1 MKADRSNRWVTVLL
15 TLALAGATGWAWTE
29 RKQRAAAQEAA
40 ALERRQRALAES
52 DAERMRTVLNH
63 SQKERR
69 EAAEKPLRAEV
80 ERDTARLRNLPFR
93 KPVEYKTLRRADV
106 RDVLRLKLEEH
117 YSDADFAN
125 LEVGYAAMG
134 LLPEGF
140 RLKEGYINLLGEQV
154 AAFYDQHAHRLYL
167 FDHTTMD
174 SAQNRMILAHELTH
188 ALQDQHFTLKSLL
201 LDAKDNDDRALA
213 ASALVEG
220 DATLLMYAYLA
231 ENLTPGALRDTVVGS
246 LLQNVEQLHNAPR
259 ILRESLLFPY
269 MEGAKFCT
277 ALQGAGGFDD
287 ISAAFARPPSST
299 TEIFHPHKYFA
310 KWQPLRI
317 QWADTAIEGQR
328 PMADNVLGEL
338 GLRAL
343 FADWV
348 DEATAPT
355 LAAGWKGDRYLV
367 FPVEGAKPA
376 LVWRVAWER
385 PELAAAF
392 VGNIRQMWEKRY
404 EAKLAATS
412 AEGRVEMTGAGRTLR
427 ALVIS
432 PTERLII
439 DAPDAETANKL
450 ERFRAL

>member
-1 MKADRSNRWVTVLL
+1 MKPDSSNRWLTLLL

-29 RKQRAAAQEAA
+29 RKQRAAAEEAA
-40 ALERRQRALAES
+40 ALERRQRDLIEQ
-52 DAERMRTVLNH
+52 DAERMRSILVRTERER
-63 SQKERR
+63 KE
-69 EAAEKPLRAEV
+69 ASEKPRRTEV

-93 KPVEYKTLRRADV
+93 KPVAYKTLRRADV
-106 RDVLRLKLEEH
+106 RDVLRMKLEEH

-125 LEVGYAAMG
+125 LETGYVAMG

-140 RLKEGYINLLGEQV
+140 RLKEEYINLLGEQV

-167 FDHTTMD
+167 FEHTTMD

-188 ALQDQHFTLKSLL
+188 ALQDQHFTLKSLP

-231 ENLTPGALRDTVVGS
+231 ENITAGALRDTVLGS

-277 ALQGAGGFDD
+277 YIQGSGGFDD
-287 ISAAFARPPSST
+287 ISAAYARPPGST
-299 TEIFHPHKYFA
+299 SEVFHPHKYLA
-310 KWQPLRI
+310 KWQPSRI
-317 QWADTAIEGQR
+317 QWADTTFEGK
-328 PMADNVLGEL
+328 PPLADNVLGEL

-343 FADWV
+343 LADWV
-348 DEATAPT
+348 DETTAPE

-376 LVWRVAWER
+376 LVWRIAWEQPAR
-385 PELAAAF
+385 ATAF
-392 VGNIRQMWEKRY
+392 TETTRRMWAKRY
-404 EAKLAATS
+404 KAEATS
-412 AEGRVEMTGAGRTLR
+412 ASTPEQLEMAGADRTLR
-427 ALVIS
+427 LLPLS
-432 PTERLII
+432 PIEQLLI
-439 DAPDAETANKL
+439 DAPDAATAQKL
-450 ERFRAL
+450 EHFGK